1 MKRIRY
7 ILWGAVVIAAVI
19 FGGHELSHMFETKSA
34 SKPTFQPQFTLTNH
48 DGEPVSEATYRGDWA
63 LVFFGFTN
71 CPDICPTTL
80 AELSNVMDDLG
91 ADASKV
97 KPLFITIDPDRD
109 RVADVAKY
117 VSAFHP
123 SIIGL
128 TGSNNQIA
136 SAASS
141 FKAFFERVPQETAP
155 NGYTMGHSSILY
167 LISPEGNFVR
177 TYQFGTS
184 PQTIVEDLKKRI

>member
-1 MKRIRY
+1 MRRVRY
-7 ILWGAVVIAAVI
+7 ILWGAVLIAAVI
-19 FGGHELSHMFETKSA
+19 FGGHQLSHMLETKSA
-34 SKPTFQPQFTLTNH
+34 SGPTFQPVFTLTNH
-48 DGEPVSEATYRGDWA
+48 SGEPVSETTFRGDWA

-80 AELSNVMDDLG
+80 AEFGNVMDRLG

-97 KPLFITIDPDRD
+97 KPLFITIDPERD

-128 TGSNNQIA
+128 TGSNKQIA
-136 SAASS
+136 YTASS

-155 NGYTMGHSSILY
+155 DGYTMGHTSAVY

-184 PQTIVEDLKKRI
+184 PEMIVEDLKTRI

>member
-1 MKRIRY
+1 M
-7 ILWGAVVIAAVI
+7 L
-19 FGGHELSHMFETKSA
+19 
-34 SKPTFQPQFTLTNH
+34 
-48 DGEPVSEATYRGDWA
+48 
-63 LVFFGFTN
+63 
-71 CPDICPTTL
+71 
-80 AELSNVMDDLG
+80 
-91 ADASKV
+91 SKV
-97 KPLFITIDPDRD
+97 KPLFITIDPERD

-128 TGSNNQIA
+128 TGSNKQIA
-136 SAASS
+136 YTASS

-155 NGYTMGHSSILY
+155 DGYTMGHTSAVY

-184 PQTIVEDLKKRI
+184 PEMIVEDLKTRI